1 MSDVVIKVEG
11 LGKQYRYGQ
20 SGFSRHSLRE
30 ALTDAA
36 RSTVQGARSAAT
48 WPFRRF
54 NSKPSA
60 VSPGPQPIR
69 NPIPL
74 PRALASL
81 RLRVPPFPICN
92 LKSKICSPKTVPF
105 GP

>member
-1 MSDVVIKVEG
+1 MSDTVIKVEN

-36 RSTVQGARSAAT
+36 RSTVHSARSLAT
-48 WPFRRF
+48 WPLRRL

-60 VSPGPQPIR
+60 VSDQPSANPQSDLSSLRSPR
-69 NPIPL
+69 SPRFKPL
-74 PRALASL
+74 PVALPNLQSEGRRARA
-81 RLRVPPFPICN
+81 
-92 LKSKICSPKTVPF
+92 
-105 GP
+105 